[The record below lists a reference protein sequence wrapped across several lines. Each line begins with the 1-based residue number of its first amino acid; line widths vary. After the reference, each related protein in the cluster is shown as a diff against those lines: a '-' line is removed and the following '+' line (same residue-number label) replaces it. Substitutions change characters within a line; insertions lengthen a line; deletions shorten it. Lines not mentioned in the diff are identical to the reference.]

1 MTSLST
7 KVIKWWYSL
16 TKDKQI
22 ELINKYYPKQDYVII
37 SSISSRLEEMFY
49 SEQTDDKRVSN

>member
-37 SSISSRLEEMFY
+37 SSISSKLEDMFY
-49 SEQTDDKRVSN
+49 NEQNEKRVSN

>member
-1 MTSLST
+1 MTSLSR
-7 KVIKWWYSL
+7 KVIEWWYSL

-37 SSISSRLEEMFY
+37 SSISSRLEDMFY
-49 SEQTDDKRVSN
+49 NEQLDEKRVSN